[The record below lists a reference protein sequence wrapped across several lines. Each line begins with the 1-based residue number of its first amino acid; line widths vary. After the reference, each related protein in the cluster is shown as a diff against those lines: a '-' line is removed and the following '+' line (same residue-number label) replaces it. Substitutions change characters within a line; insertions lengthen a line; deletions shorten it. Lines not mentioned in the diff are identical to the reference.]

1 MNSFYAK
8 IISVVVG
15 LAVIVALVFAVL
27 WQNNR
32 TIDNAADRSTAAMAE
47 FIAKQREVDA
57 LQYEARIAELEGRV
71 NEFNSA
77 ARQRVAEVDQRQ
89 RRDTAALLR
98 RIEGMPDNEVGDPVA
113 AVLEQS
119 RERWPE

>member
-1 MNSFYAK
+1 MNSLYAK

-15 LAVIVALVFAVL
+15 LIIIVALVFAVL

-32 TIDNAADRSTAAMAE
+32 TIDSAADRASDSMAQLIAAQRAE
-47 FIAKQREVDA
+47 DA
-57 LQYEARIAELEGRV
+57 LLYERRIAELEGKV
-71 NEFNSA
+71 SENYAN
-77 ARQRVAEVDQRQ
+77 ARLRVAELDQRQ
-89 RRDTAALLR
+89 RRSTADLLR
-98 RIEGMPDNEVGDPVA
+98 RIGEMPDAEVSDPIA